1 MKRSL
6 PLLLALACVWAL
18 ATPVRASAS
27 EYGMYV
33 APRFIYGG
41 AVFDKM
47 KWNLD
52 AEADSV
58 SRSKEK
64 HDDAFG
70 GALAVGYNFKPRFD
84 LPLRAEVEYS
94 IFSQM
99 NPKSGLSEYTSWDT
113 PGAVGHRTDTDS
125 VKQKV
130 DVQTLFFNFY
140 ADIPTETRFTPFV
153 TAGLGMAFVRSKAN
167 YAYREQGNNHIKG
180 PNRDV
185 PFEDTFSSGSSGRS
199 DTNFA
204 WNVGAGLGIEI
215 VEDLSLDV
223 AYRFAYLGEVKN
235 RTMDADTGSLSS
247 KTENLY
253 MHQVM
258 VGLRLEF

>member
-27 EYGMYV
+27 EHGMYV

-41 AVFDKM
+41 GVFNKM

-52 AEADSV
+52 AGANSA
-58 SRSKEK
+58 SRSTEK

-70 GALAVGYNFKPRFD
+70 GALAVGYTFKHRFD

-94 IFSQM
+94 IFSRM
-99 NPKSGLSEYTSWDT
+99 NPESGLSEYTSWDN
-113 PGAVGHRTDTDS
+113 GAAVGHRTDTYS
-125 VKQKV
+125 VEQKV

-140 ADIPTETRFTPFV
+140 ADIPTKTRFTPFV
-153 TAGLGMAFVRSKAN
+153 TAGLGMAFVRSKGN
-167 YAYREQGNNHIKG
+167 YAHRRQGINNILAS
-180 PNRDV
+180 PPPIIFD
-185 PFEDTFSSGSSGRS
+185 DTDSSSSSGRS
-199 DTNFA
+199 NTNFA

-223 AYRFAYLGEVKN
+223 AYRFAHLGKVKN
-235 RTMDADTGSLSS
+235 RTMAAGTGSLSS